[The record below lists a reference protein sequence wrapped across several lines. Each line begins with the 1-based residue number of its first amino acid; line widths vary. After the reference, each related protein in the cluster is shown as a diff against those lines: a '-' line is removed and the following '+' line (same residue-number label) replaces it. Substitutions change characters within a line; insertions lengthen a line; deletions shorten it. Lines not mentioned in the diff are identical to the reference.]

1 MIINLNKFV
10 NGVVN
15 YMHISENP
23 TKASLAKLRGNNH
36 QLQNIYFLE
45 KKEIKARV
53 LSVDVEKK
61 QLQLTM
67 KPSLLDPN
75 INILK
80 DYQTAEQGKPY
91 IGVITNAVDQGYLVK
106 FFNNVVGFLPYSDI
120 ENAGMKR
127 EDYIV
132 GQSVRVYIRFIDQ
145 AKERIGLTLSSKA
158 AEQTNKQVK
167 PWNNVENQNTNHID
181 ITESGINLGDVYQYK
196 VLRKKSA
203 TNEEYLIVKSVKG
216 VKAENYV
223 DHVAILPKSHLSD
236 FEGHNERLFNLY
248 KITQNITFEAK
259 VLSFLPNNNILITK
273 KSTLVRNELPQSLE
287 EVNEKHQYYGF
298 IDSIIHSGMRVSLSG
313 TVTGVLSTTKL
324 PEEIQANFASH
335 FHLNQTVRVFVSKVK
350 SDEGKL
356 YFELPDDKEKQELK
370 EEELFQEFFNE
381 EFLLAK
387 EKIQNSPQVWE
398 TYKIGN
404 YVKVKIDMIKEYGII
419 VKLKERLAGLLIRSN
434 LLNDYEDYKVGQ
446 TLICRI
452 LDVDYEKSIIDLCEE
467 NVSEEKFESKYK
479 DALDYNKNK
488 ILKYKLYKL
497 KKDVIGATILLVK
510 DTYLVAKLNKY
521 PKVIAIVQ
529 CKKFNDTFESHQ
541 QFNKHSAIKFKPVNA
556 TFFDPENMNIEGV
569 EKLKKSN
576 SVLLGAIYTG
586 VKAEGTQES
595 TDTVQND
602 AWLKK
607 NLKVGLFVTGRVT
620 KISGNNI
627 FVALTKTM

>member
-1 MIINLNKFV
+1 
-10 NGVVN
+10 
-15 YMHISENP
+15 MHISENP